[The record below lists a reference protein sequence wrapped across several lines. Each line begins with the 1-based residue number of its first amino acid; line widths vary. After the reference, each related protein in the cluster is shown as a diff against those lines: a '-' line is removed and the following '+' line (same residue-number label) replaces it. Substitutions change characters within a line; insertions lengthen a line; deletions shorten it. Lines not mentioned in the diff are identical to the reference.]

1 MIIIPAIDLKDGKCV
16 RLYKGEEDSTHVVA
30 EDPIKISRQ
39 FEEQGAEFIHV
50 VDLNGAF
57 SGEQVNLPIIES
69 IVKSVKIPVEV
80 GGGIRSIEAIENL
93 ISIGVKRVILG
104 TSAVSNKELLELAL
118 DKYGEKIA
126 VGIDAANGYVAIKGW
141 VEVTE
146 KNYIDFAKELESLGV
161 KTFIVTD
168 ISKDGTLEGP
178 NLDMLKQLK
187 DNILAANI
195 IASGG
200 IKDLNHI
207 GKLKK
212 LDLYGAITG
221 KAIYSGNLDLDKAIS
236 LTKED

>member
-1 MIIIPAIDLKDGKCV
+1 MIILPAIDLKDGKCV

-30 EDPIKISRQ
+30 EDPIKIARE

-57 SGEQVNLPIIES
+57 SGEQVNLPIIEN
-69 IVKSVKIPVEV
+69 IVKSVNIPVEV

-104 TSAVSNKELLELAL
+104 TSAIRDKELLELAIA
-118 DKYGEKIA
+118 KYGEKIA

-146 KNYIDFAKELESLGV
+146 KKYIDFAKELELLGV

-187 DNILAANI
+187 DSIFDSKI

-207 GKLKK
+207 RELKK

-221 KAIYSGNLDLDKAIS
+221 KAIYSGNLDLYKAIS
-236 LTKED
+236 LTKEA

>member
-16 RLYKGEEDSTHVVA
+16 RLYKGEEDTTHVVA
-30 EDPIKISRQ
+30 ENPVEVAKS
-39 FEEQGAEFIHV
+39 FEDKGAEFIHI

-57 SGEQVNLPIIES
+57 SGSQANLSIIEEV
-69 IVKSVKIPVEV
+69 VKSVNVPIEV
-80 GGGIRSIEAIENL
+80 GGGIRSIETIDNL

-104 TSAVSNKELLELAL
+104 TSAINDKKLLQAAV
-118 DKYGEKIA
+118 DKYGEKVA

-146 KNYIDFAKELESLGV
+146 RNYIDFAKELESIGV

-178 NLDMLKQLK
+178 NVDMLKDLK
-187 DNILAANI
+187 ESVSAKI

-200 IKDLNHI
+200 IKDLGHI
-207 GKLKK
+207 NELKK
-212 LDLYGAITG
+212 LDIYGAITG
-221 KAIYSGNLDLDKAIS
+221 KAIYSGNLDLTEAIE
-236 LTKED
+236 LTKS

>member
-16 RLYKGEEDSTHVVA
+16 RLYKGEEDTTHVVA
-30 EDPIKISRQ
+30 ENPVEVAKS
-39 FEEQGAEFIHV
+39 FENEGAEFIHI

-57 SGEQVNLPIIES
+57 SGNQANLSIIEEV
-69 IVKSVKIPVEV
+69 VKSVSVPIEV
-80 GGGIRSIEAIENL
+80 GGGIRSIEAIDNL

-104 TSAVSNKELLELAL
+104 TSAINDSKLLKSSV

-126 VGIDAANGYVAIKGW
+126 VGIDAANGKVAIKGW

-146 KNYIDFAKELESLGV
+146 KNYIDFAKELESIGV

-178 NLDMLKQLK
+178 NVDMLKVLK
-187 DNILAANI
+187 ENVANANI

-200 IKDLNHI
+200 IKDLGHI
-207 GKLKK
+207 SELKK
-212 LDLYGAITG
+212 LDIYGAITG
-221 KAIYSGNLDLDKAIS
+221 KAIYSGNLDLNKAIE
-236 LTKED
+236 LTKS

>member
-30 EDPIKISRQ
+30 EDPIKIARE
-39 FEEQGAEFIHV
+39 FEEQGADFIHV

-57 SGEQVNLPIIES
+57 TGEQVNLPIIES
-69 IVKSVKIPVEV
+69 IVKSVKISVEV

-104 TSAVSNKELLELAL
+104 TSAVSNKELLELAIA
-118 DKYGEKIA
+118 KYGEKIA

-187 DNILAANI
+187 DNILASKI

-200 IKDLNHI
+200 IKDLKHI
-207 GKLKK
+207 SELKK